1 MAYVADLRLYV
12 FRYEYNWPILNPRR
26 LKRPNYENRHK
37 EGGDKRA
44 PQNKHKSYTI
54 RIMLNYAVV
63 PVVVSLLNAFTGCVG
78 VV

>member
-37 EGGDKRA
+37 EGGL
-44 PQNKHKSYTI
+44 NELHKINTI